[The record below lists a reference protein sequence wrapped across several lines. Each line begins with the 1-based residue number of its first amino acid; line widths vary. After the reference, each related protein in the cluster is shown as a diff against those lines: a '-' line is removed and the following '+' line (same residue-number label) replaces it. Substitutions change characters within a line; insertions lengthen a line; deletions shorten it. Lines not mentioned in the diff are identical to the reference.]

1 MNRKLILYIAMS
13 LDGYIAKKDDNI
25 DFLSIV
31 EKPDEDFGY
40 ADFLQNIDTV
50 IWGRRTF
57 DKVLSFGN
65 GVPHKDKNVY
75 VISSSKKGKEEH
87 AEYCSNV
94 VELVNSLKQK
104 VGKDIY
110 CDGGAE
116 IVFELLKHRL
126 FDRLIVSIIPHLLGD
141 GIRLFKDNNI
151 EQYVQLKKSISFPS
165 GLVQLW
171 YDIEN
176 NNKENGKQTV

>member
-1 MNRKLILYIAMS
+1 MQQMNRKLILYIAMS

-31 EKPDEDFGY
+31 ETPEEDYGY

-50 IWGRRTF
+50 IWGRKTF

-65 GVPHKDKNVY
+65 GVPHKSKKIF
-75 VISSSKKGKEEH
+75 VISKTRKGKEEH
-87 AEYCSNV
+87 AEYADDV
-94 VELVNSLKQK
+94 VSLVKSLKQQE
-104 VGKDIY
+104 GKDIY

-116 IVFELLKHRL
+116 IVFELLNNNL
-126 FDRLIVSIIPHLLGD
+126 FDQLIVNIIPHLLGE
-141 GIRLFKDNNI
+141 GIRLFKDENI
-151 EQYVQLKKSISFPS
+151 EQKIKFKRSISYPS

-171 YDIEN
+171 YIV
-176 NNKENGKQTV
+176 Q